1 MKTTPIIIRN
11 EIFSDFLLQR
21 YFITLENK
29 LADCNFLKKLFDR
42 SESIQS
48 RNFVICNAETWL

>member
-1 MKTTPIIIRN
+1 MKTTPIIIHN

-29 LADCNFLKKLFDR
+29 LADWYERLQFP
-42 SESIQS
+42 
-48 RNFVICNAETWL
+48 

>member
-21 YFITLENK
+21 LFITFENK
-29 LADCNFLKKLFDR
+29 LAN
-42 SESIQS
+42 
-48 RNFVICNAETWL
+48 